1 MHILSFETS
10 SSICGLAFH
19 KNGKLVDEIYLDKPR
34 IHSEKLVELT
44 ESLLKNNNLEI
55 KNIDL
60 IAISN
65 GPGSFTG
72 LRIGM
77 SFAIGLAFPYKIPI
91 APINTIMAYMT
102 NQARKIK
109 IYKLPVFIF
118 HSYRDYIFTATPTEK
133 KIKFIEINE
142 FENNYVN
149 CDIIFTNKENLKI
162 DNIKTIY
169 TPILPSIIG
178 EYYLNQTKK
187 YSTIDYRKIK
197 LNYGQEYKPKKWRQ

>member
-1 MHILSFETS
+1 MNILSFETS

-19 KNGKLVDEIYLDKPR
+19 KNGKLIDEIYLDQPR

-44 ESLLKNNNLEI
+44 ENLLKNNNLEMN
-55 KNIDL
+55 NIDL

-91 APINTIMAYMT
+91 APINTIIAYMIKHTEKNT
-102 NQARKIK
+102 N
-109 IYKLPVFIF
+109 YKLPVFIF
-118 HSYRDYIFTATPTEK
+118 HSHQDYIFTITHK
-133 KIKFIEINE
+133 KREIKFIKISE
-142 FENNYVN
+142 FKNNYPN
-149 CDIIFTNKENLKI
+149 CDKIITNKKDLKI

-178 EYYLNQTKK
+178 EYYINQTKK
-187 YSTIDYRKIK
+187 YSTIDYGKIE
-197 LNYGQEYKPKKWRQ
+197 LNYGQEYKPIKWRQ